1 MKRRRVRPLA
11 ALAGACMV
19 LWMLLAPG
27 LASLLVSGELG
38 GVVRYLVQGAAEG
51 YGLHNLGHVIMAAAI
66 CWKYVWLDPAAA
78 VLTTAVLGRRSCR
91 RLGTAPGR
99 KAAGRE
105 YNERGDQLMETTQ
118 VQKLARV
125 LNVLVTLALCV
136 NVLVLV
142 ILPAILY
149 YDPNGLLEGT
159 GALVD
164 EYLHLEED
172 DIVMAGVA
180 WVFFY
185 SWLGAFMEPATYHL
199 GVCLF
204 LLSVRPCAR
213 RTSCGRPGGCWPPF
227 WPGIPFRWP
236 MPRL

>member
-1 MKRRRVRPLA
+1 M
-11 ALAGACMV
+11 
-19 LWMLLAPG
+19 
-27 LASLLVSGELG
+27 
-38 GVVRYLVQGAAEG
+38 
-51 YGLHNLGHVIMAAAI
+51 
-66 CWKYVWLDPAAA
+66 
-78 VLTTAVLGRRSCR
+78 
-91 RLGTAPGR
+91 
-99 KAAGRE
+99 
-105 YNERGDQLMETTQ
+105 METTQ

-136 NVLVLV
+136 NVLVLI

-164 EYLHLEED
+164 EYLHPEED
-172 DIVMAGVA
+172 DIVMA

-204 LLSVRPCAR
+204 LLVCGLCTADILRQAR
-213 RTSCGRPGGCWPPF
+213 RVLATILAGNPFQMANAQALRRAAVCCWIISGAALVRLILWLWAEKNLAPLFAYNALFVPAFFMGGLLF
-227 WPGIPFRWP
+227 QVMSALFRQAAE
-236 MPRL
+236 LKEDQDLTI